1 MMTTTVIE
9 PKEACYMP
17 LVSMNEFLP
26 RAKKEGFAVG
36 QFNMNNL
43 EYVQA
48 IIEAAKEERSPLIF
62 GASEGAIKYMGLNN
76 VVALA
81 KVAAEESGLP
91 VALHL
96 DHGSSFEMVMKC
108 IRAGF
113 SSVMFDGSHYPF
125 EENIRLTK
133 KVVEAAHAVGVS
145 VEGELGTIGGV
156 EDDLVVSEEDAHL
169 ANPEEAIRFWEETR
183 VDALA
188 IAVGTA
194 HGMYKGE
201 PKIRFDII
209 EKVANSIEA
218 PIVLHGGSG
227 VPDESIKKSISLGVG
242 KINVNTEN
250 QVAQTRVV
258 RELLEKN
265 PNMIDPRKYLGPAR
279 EAIKEVVKGKIRLF
293 GSAGKA

>member
-1 MMTTTVIE
+1 
-9 PKEACYMP
+9 MP

-26 RAKKEGFAVG
+26 KAKANKFAVG

-43 EYVQA
+43 EFAQA
-48 IIEAAKEERSPLIF
+48 IVEAAIREKSPFIY
-62 GASEGAIKYMGLNN
+62 GVSEGALKYMGIEFT
-76 VVALA
+76 VAIAEAAA
-81 KVAAEESGLP
+81 KKSGLP
-91 VALHL
+91 IALHL
-96 DHGSSFEMVMKC
+96 DHGSSFEVAMKC

-113 SSVMFDGSHYPF
+113 SSVMFDGSHYPL

-133 KVVEAAHAVGVS
+133 EIVKAAHAMGVS
-145 VEGELGTIGGV
+145 VEGELGTIGGT
-156 EDDLVVSEEDAHL
+156 EDDISVDEADAAL
-169 ANPEEAIRFWEETR
+169 AKPEEAIRFYEETG

-209 EKVANSIEA
+209 REVAAKVPV

-227 VPDESIKKSISLGVG
+227 VPDDAIREAIQCGVG

-250 QVAQTRVV
+250 QVACTNKI
-258 RELLEKN
+258 REVLGKDGKVY
-265 PNMIDPRKYLGPAR
+265 DPRKYLGPAR
-279 EAIKEVVKGKIRLF
+279 EAMIEVVAEKIRLF
-293 GSAGKA
+293 GSSNQA

>member
-1 MMTTTVIE
+1 MS
-9 PKEACYMP
+9 
-17 LVSMNEFLP
+17 LVSMNAFLP
-26 RAKKEGFAVG
+26 RAKKERFGVG

-48 IIEAAKEERSPLIF
+48 IAQAAVEERSPFIF
-62 GASEGAIKYMGLNN
+62 GASEGAIRYMGLDN

-81 KVAAEESGLP
+81 SIAAKESGVP

-96 DHGSSFEMVMKC
+96 DHGSSFDMVMKC

-113 SSVMFDGSHYPF
+113 SSVMFDGSHYPL
-125 EENIRLTK
+125 EENIRLTQ

-156 EDDLVVSEEDAHL
+156 EDDLDVAEEDATL
-169 ANPEEAIRFWEETR
+169 ANAEDAIRFWKETR
-183 VDALA
+183 VDAMA

-194 HGMYKGE
+194 HGMYKGV

-209 EKVANSIEA
+209 QEVSEQIEA

-227 VPDESIKKSISLGVG
+227 VPDEAIEKSISLGVG

-250 QVAQTRVV
+250 QFESTKKI
-258 RELLEKN
+258 RELLDAD
-265 PNMIDPRKYLGPAR
+265 PDMIDPRKYLGPAR
-279 EAIKEVVKGKIRLF
+279 EVIKEVVKGKMRLF
-293 GSAGKA
+293 GSSGKA

>member
-1 MMTTTVIE
+1 
-9 PKEACYMP
+9 MP

-26 RAKKEGFAVG
+26 KAKANKFAVG

-43 EYVQA
+43 EFAQA
-48 IIEAAKEERSPLIF
+48 IVEAAIREKSPFIY
-62 GASEGAIKYMGLNN
+62 GVSEGALKYMGIEFT
-76 VVALA
+76 VAIAEAAA
-81 KVAAEESGLP
+81 KKSGLP
-91 VALHL
+91 IALHL
-96 DHGSSFEMVMKC
+96 DHGSSFEVAMKC

-113 SSVMFDGSHYPF
+113 SSVMFDGSHYPL

-133 KVVEAAHAVGVS
+133 EIVKAAHAMGVS
-145 VEGELGTIGGV
+145 VEGELGTIGGT
-156 EDDLVVSEEDAHL
+156 EDDISVDEADAAL
-169 ANPEEAIRFWEETR
+169 AKPEEAIRFWEETG

-209 EKVANSIEA
+209 REVAEKVPV

-227 VPDESIKKSISLGVG
+227 VPDESIREAIRCGVG

-250 QVAQTRVV
+250 QVACTNKI
-258 RELLEKN
+258 REVLGKDGKVY
-265 PNMIDPRKYLGPAR
+265 DPRKYLGPAR
-279 EAIKEVVKGKIRLF
+279 EAMIEVVAEKIRLF
-293 GSAGKA
+293 GSSNQA

>member
-1 MMTTTVIE
+1 
-9 PKEACYMP
+9 MP
-17 LVSMNEFLP
+17 LVSMNAFLP
-26 RAKKEGFAVG
+26 QAKSEGFAVG

-43 EYVQA
+43 EFVQA
-48 IIEAAKEERSPLIF
+48 IIEAGKEEQSPLIF
-62 GASEGAIKYMGLNN
+62 GASEGAIRYMGLSN

-113 SSVMFDGSHYPF
+113 SSVMFDGSHYPL
-125 EENIRLTK
+125 EENIQLTK

-156 EDDLVVSEEDAHL
+156 EDDLEVAEEDAMI
-169 ANPEEAIRFWEETR
+169 ANPDEAIRFWNETQ

-201 PKIRFDII
+201 PKIRYDVI
-209 EKVANSIEA
+209 EKVSKQVDA

-227 VPDESIKKSISLGVG
+227 VPDESIKKAISLGVG

-250 QVAQTRVV
+250 QVASANVV
-258 RELLEKN
+258 RQLLSEQLD
-265 PNMIDPRKYLGPAR
+265 MIDPRKYLGPAR
-279 EAIKEVVKGKIRLF
+279 EAIKEVVKAKMRLF
-293 GSAGKA
+293 GSSNKAEK

>member
-1 MMTTTVIE
+1 
-9 PKEACYMP
+9 MP
-17 LVSMNEFLP
+17 LVSMNYFLP
-26 RAKKEGFAVG
+26 QAKKEGFAVG

-48 IIEAAKEERSPLIF
+48 ITEAGKEERSPLIF
-62 GASEGAIKYMGLNN
+62 GASEGAIRYMGLNN

-81 KVAAEESGLP
+81 RVAAEESGLP
-91 VALHL
+91 IALHL
-96 DHGSSFEMVMKC
+96 DHGSSFEIVMKC

-113 SSVMFDGSHYPF
+113 SSVMFDGSHYPL

-156 EDDLVVSEEDAHL
+156 EDDLDVSEEDATL
-169 ANPEEAIRFWEETR
+169 ANPEEAIRFWEETQ

-201 PKIRFDII
+201 PKIRYDII
-209 EKVANSIEA
+209 EKVSQNIGV

-250 QVAQTRVV
+250 QVASTRVV
-258 RELLEKN
+258 RELLENN
-265 PNMIDPRKYLGPAR
+265 PDMIDPRKYLGPAR
-279 EAIKEVVKGKIRLF
+279 EAIKETVKAKMRLF
-293 GSAGKA
+293 GSSGKA

>member
-1 MMTTTVIE
+1 
-9 PKEACYMP
+9 MP
-17 LVSMNEFLP
+17 LVSMNAFLP
-26 RAKKEGFAVG
+26 QAKSEGFAVG

-48 IIEAAKEERSPLIF
+48 IIEAGKEEQSPLIF
-62 GASEGAIKYMGLNN
+62 GASEGAIRYMGLSN

-96 DHGSSFEMVMKC
+96 DHGSSFDMVMKC

-113 SSVMFDGSHYPF
+113 SSVMFDGSHYPL
-125 EENIRLTK
+125 EENIRITK

-145 VEGELGTIGGV
+145 VEAELGKIGGV
-156 EDDLVVSEEDAHL
+156 EDDIEVAEEDAMIVD
-169 ANPEEAIRFWEETR
+169 PDEAINFWKETQ

-201 PKIRFDII
+201 PRIRFDVI
-209 EKVANSIEA
+209 EKVSQQIEA

-227 VPDESIKKSISLGVG
+227 VPDESIKKAISLGVG

-250 QVAQTRVV
+250 QVAGTNVV
-258 RELLEKN
+258 RQLLNEQ
-265 PNMIDPRKYLGPAR
+265 PDLVDPRKYLGPAR
-279 EAIKEVVKGKIRLF
+279 EAIKEVVKEKIRLF
-293 GSAGKA
+293 GSANKANVIK

>member
-1 MMTTTVIE
+1 M
-9 PKEACYMP
+9 A
-17 LVSMNEFLP
+17 LVSMNAFLP

-36 QFNMNNL
+36 QFNVNNL
-43 EYVQA
+43 EYFQA
-48 IIEAAKEERSPLIF
+48 ITEAAKEERSPIIF
-62 GASEGAIKYMGLNN
+62 GASEGAIRYIGLEN

-81 KVAAEESGLP
+81 EVAAKQADVP
-91 VALHL
+91 IALHL
-96 DHGSSFEMVMKC
+96 DHGSTFEVVMQC

-113 SSVMFDGSHYPF
+113 SSVMFDGSHHPF

-156 EDDLVVSEEDAHL
+156 EDDLDVAEEDATI
-169 ANPEEAIRFWEETR
+169 AKPAEAIHFWNETK

-201 PKIRFDII
+201 PKIHFNII
-209 EKVANSIEA
+209 DEVAKAVDA

-227 VPDESIKKSISLGVG
+227 VPDAAIQKAVSLGVG

-250 QVAQTRVV
+250 QVVSSQVV
-258 RELLEKN
+258 RELLTKN
-265 PNMIDPRKYLGPAR
+265 DSMIDPRKYLGPAR
-279 EAIKEVVKGKIRLF
+279 EAIKEVVKGKMRLF
-293 GSAGKA
+293 GSSNKA